1 VDASDGN
8 PDGAKLG
15 VLVGAALGA
24 SDGAKLGV
32 LVGAALGA
40 SDGAKLGVLVGA
52 ALGASES
59 GIVLGGMLGASVGAA
74 VGLRLGDPDGARLG
88 DREGATVHASKLHAT
103 NSDVAGQ
110 GCATPSAGAAAT
122 IRVRKDEP
130 PPHSTEQLLQ
140 PLQLPM
146 AQSMH
151 VIAEQVMLLDRAGHA
166 EPPPDAASLTLR
178 ER

>member
-1 VDASDGN
+1 MVEAGVVDASDGN

-40 SDGAKLGVLVGA
+40 SEG
-52 ALGASES
+52 

-74 VGLRLGDPDGARLG
+74 VGLRLGDPDGARVG

-122 IRVRKDEP
+122 IRVRKDAP

-166 EPPPDAASLTLR
+166 EPPPDAISLTLR